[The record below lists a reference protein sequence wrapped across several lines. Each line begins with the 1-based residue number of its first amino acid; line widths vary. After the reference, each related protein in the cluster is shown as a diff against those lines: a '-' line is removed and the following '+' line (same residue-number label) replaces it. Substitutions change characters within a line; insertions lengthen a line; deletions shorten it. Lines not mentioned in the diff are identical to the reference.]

1 MTVKDEAKFFAKSLH
16 TVFPDLPYNGRNVSG
31 GEMGLSKNRKASVL
45 VVEDDPAMLKGLL
58 DVLIFNGY
66 EASGVEDGRKGL
78 EKALEENH
86 DLLLLDVMLPGVD
99 GFTICREVRR
109 NRPGQGILMLTAKG
123 AEDDVVAGFQAGADD
138 YVTKPFS
145 LRELMVRVEA
155 VLRRMGKVP
164 LEDPL
169 EFRGIRIDGKTLT
182 ASCRGQE
189 TALTRKEMDIIVY
202 LHRHLGRV
210 VPRKELLREVWNYTN
225 TDVETRTVEIHILKL
240 RKKIGGLI
248 GDEPFIT
255 TVRGEGYR
263 MEPEP

>member
-1 MTVKDEAKFFAKSLH
+1 
-16 TVFPDLPYNGRNVSG
+16 
-31 GEMGLSKNRKASVL
+31 MGLRKDRKASVL
-45 VVEDDPAMLKGLL
+45 VVEDDPAMRKGLL
-58 DVLIFNGY
+58 DVLVFNGY
-66 EASGVEDGRKGL
+66 EASGAGDGREGL
-78 EKALEENH
+78 RRALAENH

-99 GFTICREVRR
+99 GFSICREVRR
-109 NRPGQGILMLTAKG
+109 GKPGQGILMLTAKG

-145 LRELMVRVEA
+145 LRELLVRVEA

-169 EFRGIRIDGKTLT
+169 VHRGVRFDGRSLT
-182 ASCRGQE
+182 ASCGGRE
-189 TALTRKEMDIIVY
+189 TALTRKEMDVVVY

-210 VPRKELLREVWNYTN
+210 VSRRELLREVWHYPN

-240 RKKIGGLI
+240 RKKIAAVA

-263 MEPEP
+263 LESGS

>member
-1 MTVKDEAKFFAKSLH
+1 
-16 TVFPDLPYNGRNVSG
+16 
-31 GEMGLSKNRKASVL
+31 
-45 VVEDDPAMLKGLL
+45 VVEDDPAMLRGLL
-58 DVLIFNGY
+58 DVLVFNGY
-66 EASGVEDGRKGL
+66 DASGVGDGKEGL
-78 EKALEENH
+78 EKALEGNH
-86 DLLLLDVMLPGVD
+86 DLLLLDVMLPGMD
-99 GFTICREVRR
+99 GFTICREVRKS
-109 NRPGQGILMLTAKG
+109 RPGQGILMLTAKG

-169 EFRGIRIDGKTLT
+169 VFRGIRFDGKTLT
-182 ASCRGQE
+182 ASCRGKE

-202 LHRHLGRV
+202 LHRHLERV
-210 VPRKELLREVWNYTN
+210 VSRKELLREVWNYAN

-240 RKKIGGLI
+240 RKKIGVLTGGKPL
-248 GDEPFIT
+248 IT